1 MNTEPVWKNF
11 HATII
16 QNCYRHYLKCER
28 DPGST
33 CKVKMIK
40 GGKRKYVE
48 IKSPMDP
55 IYKEGYDEK
64 HRIRIVEWGPSMKKG
79 SVWHFNINSLI
90 MWLNQCMKWTNPLT
104 NISFRNKSINLI
116 ISFIAEKNIKKKL
129 KLKPIYNTN
138 EPIRIISNMTG
149 SLVTNIAASQNNGN
163 GNSSSNSIM
172 VGSSQDNQIP
182 YENGSVYMD
191 LLKEA
196 ILAGSEVDCFNL
208 LNNNYEMIADNIFKI
223 DSDIDEEII
232 IRGKK
237 ICPVGVIHLA
247 IFFCDYDIVHHLA
260 YFGCNLEKRCGGYTP
275 IHLAAILNLPDI
287 GKILKMYG
295 ADVDAECVIDNCVM
309 DVYDICEDLNH
320 GDFIQKLLE

>member
-116 ISFIAEKNIKKKL
+116 ISFKIFVF
-129 KLKPIYNTN
+129 
-138 EPIRIISNMTG
+138 IIN
-149 SLVTNIAASQNNGN
+149 
-163 GNSSSNSIM
+163 
-172 VGSSQDNQIP
+172 
-182 YENGSVYMD
+182 
-191 LLKEA
+191 
-196 ILAGSEVDCFNL
+196 F
-208 LNNNYEMIADNIFKI
+208 
-223 DSDIDEEII
+223 
-232 IRGKK
+232 
-237 ICPVGVIHLA
+237 
-247 IFFCDYDIVHHLA
+247 
-260 YFGCNLEKRCGGYTP
+260 
-275 IHLAAILNLPDI
+275 
-287 GKILKMYG
+287 
-295 ADVDAECVIDNCVM
+295 
-309 DVYDICEDLNH
+309 
-320 GDFIQKLLE
+320 